1 MFLFIGESL
10 GMQELIFI
18 GIIALIVF
26 GPRKLPQMA
35 RTIGKAMAEFRKATN
50 EFKETWEKEVDFD
63 EFKEDK
69 TKPLLPIDN
78 YPLNENSI
86 EKNGEK
92 EQRKITVPEIREINQ
107 AEFEQQFPKQETVIQ
122 TETKAAKVLT
132 GKQDWL

>member
-1 MFLFIGESL
+1 LFLFIGESI

-63 EFKEDK
+63 EFKLDTK
-69 TKPLLPIDN
+69 TDQNIPI
-78 YPLNENSI
+78 ENSI
-86 EKNGEK
+86 ANAEEIKQLE
-92 EQRKITVPEIREINQ
+92 IASPEIREINQ
-107 AEFEQQFPKQETVIQ
+107 ADFEKNFPFNNGEKELDKQPV
-122 TETKAAKVLT
+122 KVAT

>member
-1 MFLFIGESL
+1 
-10 GMQELIFI
+10 MQELIFI

-63 EFKEDK
+63 EFKLDTK
-69 TKPLLPIDN
+69 TDQNIPI
-78 YPLNENSI
+78 ENSI
-86 EKNGEK
+86 ANADEIKQLE
-92 EQRKITVPEIREINQ
+92 IASPEIREINQ
-107 AEFEQQFPKQETVIQ
+107 ADFEKNFPLNNGEKELDKQPV
-122 TETKAAKVLT
+122 KVAT

>member
-78 YPLNENSI
+78 YPLNENLI
-86 EKNGEK
+86 AKNGDA
-92 EQRKITVPEIREINQ
+92 EQSKITVPEIREINQ
-107 AEFEQQFPKQETVIQ
+107 ADFEQQFTKQETEIP
-122 TETKAAKVLT
+122 TENKAAKVMT

>member
-35 RTIGKAMAEFRKATN
+35 RTIGKAMAEFRKATSD
-50 EFKETWEKEVDFD
+50 FKETWEKEVDFD
-63 EFKEDK
+63 EFKEDGHQK
-69 TKPLLPIDN
+69 SILPI
-78 YPLNENSI
+78 ENSI
-86 EKNGEK
+86 AKTEETKQN
-92 EQRKITVPEIREINQ
+92 QIAAPEIKEINQ
-107 AEFEQQFPKQETVIQ
+107 ADFIQEFPPEKVEKKLDKQPI
-122 TETKAAKVLT
+122 KVRQ

>member
-35 RTIGKAMAEFRKATN
+35 RTIGKAMAEFRKATSD
-50 EFKETWEKEVDFD
+50 FKETWQKEVDFD
-63 EFKEDK
+63 EFKDDDQM
-69 TKPLLPIDN
+69 KPLTPIDN
-78 YPLNENSI
+78 SI
-86 EKNGEK
+86 AKTEATQPNP
-92 EQRKITVPEIREINQ
+92 TPMPEIKEINQ
-107 AEFEQQFPKQETVIQ
+107 QDFEKIFQPKESENDTDKQGV
-122 TETKAAKVLT
+122 KVLP